1 MRFEDQALSDS
12 WWSNGGETGFYNFLC
27 GHKSPEAPG
36 YQLTDSTHLFTPC
49 FKFLICVKHI
59 FMFLHMLRSN
69 VFTKFHNPAK
79 ENFHLSNISH
89 L

>member
-49 FKFLICVKHI
+49 FKILKCVI
-59 FMFLHMLRSN
+59 DVFMLLC
-69 VFTKFHNPAK
+69 
-79 ENFHLSNISH
+79 
-89 L
+89 